1 MSIDTM
7 SSRDERPLIFGKAIS
22 EAFEPYLSLWVD
34 DLDKWVFSVL
44 NLRLPG

>member
-1 MSIDTM
+1 M

-34 DLDKWVFSVL
+34 AQDKYTRPTR
-44 NLRLPG
+44 NLRL